1 MTVHCYNVSV
11 YEVVCGVV
19 WCGVVWCGVVWCG
32 VVGWGGVGWGGVGW
46 GGVGWG
52 GVGWGGVGWGGVGW
66 GGVGWGVVWC
76 GVVWCGV
83 VWCGVVWCGVEL
95 SGVECD
101 LIWCCKVCL
110 HCNIYFSAGA
120 KPAAPPVSSGTPQTP
135 RKKKAISN
143 RMPSGHANR
152 AAHEVQSNLV
162 GCMIDVTKMMKTAP
176 IVSEKSEKKVSD
188 FVVNT
193 VVCRYA

>member
-32 VVGWGGVGWGGVGW
+32 VVWCGVVWCGGVGWGGVGC
-46 GGVGWG
+46 
-52 GVGWGGVGWGGVGW
+52 
-66 GGVGWGVVWC
+66 GVVWC

-83 VWCGVVWCGVEL
+83 VWCGVVWCGMEL

-120 KPAAPPVSSGTPQTP
+120 KPAAPPVSSGTPQTT